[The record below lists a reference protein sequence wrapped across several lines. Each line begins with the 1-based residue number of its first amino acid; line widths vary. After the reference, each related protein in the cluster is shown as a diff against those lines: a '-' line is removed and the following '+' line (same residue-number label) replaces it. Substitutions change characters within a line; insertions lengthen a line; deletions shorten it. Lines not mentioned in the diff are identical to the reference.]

1 MNLPVPEFCF
11 SVVSIARAHRLFGVV
26 SGSSACMLTIYGV
39 LLRIHALGFP
49 SDSINTMAPKYLHVK
64 QPSLLILML
73 MV

>member
-11 SVVSIARAHRLFGVV
+11 SAVPISRAHSLFGVV
-26 SGSSACMLTIYGV
+26 SGSSACMLTIYGA

-49 SDSINTMAPKYLHVK
+49 LNSVNMMGPKYLHVK
-64 QPSLLILML
+64 QPSFLILML